1 MVVGVVLFAL
11 GILLSLVLH
20 EAGHL
25 GAARA
30 FGLKVTRFFVGYGR
44 TLFSFR
50 RGGTEYGVKAI
61 PVGAFVS
68 IVGMV
73 RQFDDSDDDPR
84 AMWRFPLW
92 KRTVVM
98 TAGVAANVVFGTVLI
113 WGVFAFTPLPDAD
126 RLQREPV
133 RVATVS
139 DASAAARLGLRPG
152 DVVVTLDGREV
163 RGWDSFTTVV
173 RASGGRTLDVGYRRD
188 GRLRTSSATIPLVD
202 GAGQL
207 GVTADVPRSTAGPVG
222 AIALTG
228 TQTAS
233 MVTGTFAALAHLPER
248 VPAVWNSLTGDERDP
263 EAPVS
268 MVGASHLGGQLADRG
283 EWPSFV
289 LLLAGLNFFLAAFN
303 LLPLLPLDGGHV
315 SVWWFERARSRLY
328 ARLHRPDPGR
338 VDYLKLAPL
347 TYLAILVFAVFTA
360 LTVAADVV
368 NPVRSL

>member
-1 MVVGVVLFAL
+1 MVVGVALFAL

-25 GAARA
+25 GAARM
-30 FGLKVTRFFVGYGR
+30 FGMKVTRFFVGYGR
-44 TLFSFR
+44 TLGSFR
-50 RGGTEYGVKAI
+50 RGGIEYGVKAI
-61 PVGAFVS
+61 PAGAFVS

-73 RQFDDSDDDPR
+73 RQFDESDDDPR

-98 TAGVAANVVFGTVLI
+98 TAGVAANVAFGTVLI
-113 WGVFAFTPLPDAD
+113 WGMFAFTPLPDAD
-126 RLQREPV
+126 RLQSEPV

-139 DASAAARLGLRPG
+139 DRSAAARLGLRPG
-152 DVVVTLDGREV
+152 DVVTTLDGRV
-163 RGWDSFTTVV
+163 IRGWDSFTRAV
-173 RASGGRTLDVGYRRD
+173 RASGGRTLEIGYRRD
-188 GRLRTSSATIPLVD
+188 GRPRTGSAAIPLVD

-207 GVTADVPRSTAGPVG
+207 GVTADVPRSAAGPVD

-228 TQTAS
+228 TQTAT
-233 MVTGTFAALAHLPER
+233 MVTGAFAALVHLPER

-303 LLPLLPLDGGHV
+303 LVPLLPLDGGHV
-315 SVWWFERARSRLY
+315 SVWWFERGRSWLY
-328 ARLHRPDPGR
+328 ARLRRPDPGQ
-338 VDYLKLAPL
+338 VDYLRLAPI
-347 TYLAILVFAVFTA
+347 TYVAILIFAAFSL

-368 NPVRSL
+368 NPVLL